1 MKLLADRNHVGPDC
15 SNTKTLPT
23 PTLAPFVYFG
33 LVKVMLYGT
42 IADDS
47 QRRFLA
53 QNSVAILARCYNHS
67 TQLSQQSRVTS
78 PLVREEEKI

>member
-1 MKLLADRNHVGPDC
+1 MSVQTAVIPKHYLPQHLLL
-15 SNTKTLPT
+15 SY
-23 PTLAPFVYFG
+23 FVF
-33 LVKVMLYGT
+33 KVMLYGT

-47 QRRFLA
+47 QRQFLA
-53 QNSVAILARCYNHS
+53 QNSVAILERCYNHS